1 MIGTWVAHI
10 PWLQDHLGVSK
21 ATIGLCL
28 LCMAAGALISMP
40 LTGHVL
46 DRRSSA
52 SVTRAATLVFCL
64 MLPLPLLATSPY
76 MLGAILFVFG
86 ASNGAMDVSMNAHGV
101 AVERELA
108 EADHVLAARRLEP
121 RRLRRRRAR
130 RDRRRGGSRPATREP
145 GRRRRALAGGALDHP
160 PAGQR
165 IGPLRRQEPGSRC
178 LSRAVMLIGGLCFLV
193 MMTEGGIAD
202 WSGIYLR
209 HDAGASAAAA
219 AMAFTGFSLG
229 MAVARLGGDVLN
241 ERLGAG
247 RLLRGGMALVAIA
260 LGGVLL
266 IGETVPAVIGFAL
279 CGLGIANAVP
289 LLFSAAG
296 RLEPPSP
303 SLAAAF
309 TLGYTGFIV
318 GPPVIGI
325 LADQVGLPRTLVA
338 AHARRARRRGA
349 RRPRRGR
356 QTRRVTLTGCRSA
369 AARAWCR
376 HDGTQPEPRGQ
387 VVEFWPARLAMVR
400 VNCTSSSSIACHSQ
414 HG

>member
-1 MIGTWVAHI
+1 MTPRLATFSVFFVNGAMIGTWVAHI

-28 LCMAAGALISMP
+28 LCIAAGALVSMP
-40 LTGHVL
+40 LTGHIL

-64 MLPLPLLATSPY
+64 MLPLPLLATSAY

-86 ASNGAMDVSMNAHGV
+86 ASSGAMDVAMNAHGV

-108 EADHVLAARRLEP
+108 RPIMSSLHGGWSLGGFAAAGVAVIAGAAGADPRLEALFVGVALWLAALYVTRRL
-121 RRLRRRRAR
+121 
-130 RDRRRGGSRPATREP
+130 GSATAQSSA
-145 GRRRRALAGGALDHP
+145 GAGLALP
-160 PAGQR
+160 
-165 IGPLRRQEPGSRC
+165 
-178 LSRAVMLIGGLCFLV
+178 SRAVMLIGGLCFLV
-193 MMTEGGIAD
+193 MLTEGGIAD

-229 MAVARLGGDVLN
+229 MAVARLGGDILN
-241 ERLGAG
+241 EQLGAG
-247 RLLRGGMALVAIA
+247 KLLRGGMALVAIA

-266 IGETVPAVIGFAL
+266 SGEVVPAVIGFAL
-279 CGLGIANAVP
+279 CGLGIANGVP

-296 RLEPPSP
+296 RLQPPGP

-318 GPPVIGI
+318 GPPVIGF
-325 LADQVGLPRTLVA
+325 LADRFGLPQTLSLLVLAALAVVA
-338 AHARRARRRGA
+338 LGGRATASRLTD
-349 RRPRRGR
+349 RPPGEE
-356 QTRRVTLTGCRSA
+356 L
-369 AARAWCR
+369 
-376 HDGTQPEPRGQ
+376 PK
-387 VVEFWPARLAMVR
+387 VVEKAGAG
-400 VNCTSSSSIACHSQ
+400 TY
-414 HG
+414 